1 MLCWLFFGTKVQGL
15 TQKAPAGSA
24 SSEHA
29 ATRYVLSPQEEP
41 QQQRAGGGRGGED
54 EDVECV
60 EEECL
65 EAVREEAAN
74 PKKRRRKS
82 GVREEERRNAGGGSG
97 GAGGKAKGKEK
108 ARGKS
113 EGVPRSIDLTDRE
126 KKLGGGGER
135 EEREQREQRKRKEK
149 AEREDKRIAAFESA
163 HEQRIWQMRNDF
175 ESRLQTLES
184 KIRPTASAL
193 DVKAGLSRS
202 RCILPAIP
210 TTPPLNGNNNLNRGT
225 SNLR

>member
-1 MLCWLFFGTKVQGL
+1 M
-15 TQKAPAGSA
+15 PAGSA

-29 ATRYVLSPQEEP
+29 AARYVLSPQEER
-41 QQQRAGGGRGGED
+41 QQRRAGGGRGGED

-97 GAGGKAKGKEK
+97 GAGGKAKGKEQ

-113 EGVPRSIDLTDRE
+113 EGLQRSIDLTDRE
-126 KKLGGGGER
+126 KKLGGERER
-135 EEREQREQRKRKEK
+135 EEREEREKRKRKEK
-149 AEREDKRIAAFESA
+149 AEREDKRIAALESA

-175 ESRLQTLES
+175 ESRLQSLES

-193 DVKAGLSRS
+193 DVKAGLSRY
-202 RCILPAIP
+202 ILPAIP
-210 TTPPLNGNNNLNRGT
+210 TTPPLNGTNNLNRGT
-225 SNLR
+225 SNLG